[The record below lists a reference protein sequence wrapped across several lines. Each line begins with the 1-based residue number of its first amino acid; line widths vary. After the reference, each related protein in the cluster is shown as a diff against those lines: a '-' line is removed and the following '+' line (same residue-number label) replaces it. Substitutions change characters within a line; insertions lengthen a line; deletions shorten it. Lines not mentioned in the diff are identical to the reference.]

1 LIVADASALID
12 LLLESEVRTRLEQ
25 RLLSGEESLHTP
37 HVVDLEVAHTLRRLV
52 LTCVLSSERAEV
64 ALADMADL
72 QLNRYPHVELVPR
85 VWELRD
91 TLTAYDAAYVALAEA
106 LEATLVTRDAR
117 LARSSGHQ
125 ARVELL

>member
-52 LTCVLSSERAEV
+52 LTGVLSSERAEV

-125 ARVELL
+125 ARIELL

>member
-25 RLLSGEESLHTP
+25 RLLSREESLHTP
-37 HVVDLEVAHTLRRLV
+37 HVVDLEVANTLRRLV
-52 LTCVLSSERAEV
+52 LTGVLSSERAEV

-125 ARVELL
+125 ARIELL

>member
-1 LIVADASALID
+1 MIVADASALID
-12 LLLESEVRTRLEQ
+12 LLLESEVRTKLEQ

-52 LTCVLSSERAEV
+52 LTGVLSSERAEV

-125 ARVELL
+125 ARIELI

>member
-1 LIVADASALID
+1 MIVADASALID

-52 LTCVLSSERAEV
+52 LTGVLSSERAEV
-64 ALADMADL
+64 ALADMANL

-117 LARSSGHQ
+117 LARSSGHR
-125 ARVELL
+125 ARIELL

>member
-1 LIVADASALID
+1 MIVADASALID

-25 RLLSGEESLHTP
+25 RLLSREESLHTP
-37 HVVDLEVAHTLRRLV
+37 HVVDLEVANTLRRLV
-52 LTCVLSSERAEV
+52 LTGVLSSERAEV

-125 ARVELL
+125 ARIELL

>member
-1 LIVADASALID
+1 MIVADASALID

-25 RLLSGEESLHTP
+25 RLLSREESLHTP

-52 LTCVLSSERAEV
+52 LTGVLSSERAEV

-125 ARVELL
+125 ARIELI

>member
-52 LTCVLSSERAEV
+52 LTGVLSSERAEV

>member
-1 LIVADASALID
+1 MIVADASALID

-52 LTCVLSSERAEV
+52 LTGVLSSERAEV

-91 TLTAYDAAYVALAEA
+91 TLTAYDATYVALAEA

>member
-1 LIVADASALID
+1 MIVADASALID
-12 LLLESEVRTRLEQ
+12 LLLESEVRTKLEQ

-52 LTCVLSSERAEV
+52 LTGVLSSERAEV

-125 ARVELL
+125 ARIELL

>member
-1 LIVADASALID
+1 MIVADASALID

-52 LTCVLSSERAEV
+52 LTGVLSSERAEV
-64 ALADMADL
+64 ALADMANL

-125 ARVELL
+125 ARIELL

>member
-1 LIVADASALID
+1 MIVADASALID

-52 LTCVLSSERAEV
+52 LTGVLSSERAEV

-125 ARVELL
+125 ARIELL